1 MCGIVGYAGSARALP
16 VLVEGIR
23 HLSYRGYDSAGVA
36 LQENGSLR
44 VEKDK
49 GRIGDLAPLWERQGL
64 MGITGVGHTRWATH
78 GPPNQVNAH
87 PQADATNEVAVV
99 HNGILENDL
108 ALREEL
114 ERGGVKFTSQTD
126 TEVFAHLFA
135 RVFRDALART
145 PSAPSEAAL
154 AAARALFERC
164 KGHFALAILHARLP
178 ATVVGL
184 RRGSPLLVGLG
195 VGENLVA
202 SDVKALSGRVDR
214 VVEMGEDEIAIVTRD
229 GVRLFDAA
237 GRPVERAARRL
248 DEREQDVG
256 KDGHPHYMLK
266 EIHEQPER
274 TYELLA
280 GRIDTLH
287 GTLRPDEVRLSDAE
301 WQAVT
306 RIDLVASGTAHIA
319 SLYGAYVLE
328 ALARIPCRAIVAAE
342 YEARSPVLGPDV
354 LVVAVTQSG
363 ETADTKGALELA
375 TRQGAR
381 TLGVLNVRESAIGR
395 AVKGLVDIHA
405 GPEISVASTKV
416 YTGMLSALLLLALR
430 AASARGRGAAPLAEL
445 TPWFRRLPDL
455 MRTTISRVEAVRE
468 VAREI
473 HRAENMLFLGRGA
486 DAATALEGA
495 LKMKELSYIHAEGY
509 PAGEMKHGPIALVSW
524 DVPTVAIA
532 TPGPWR
538 DRMLGNVREVK
549 ARDGLVILVAADGD
563 GDAEKVADF
572 VLRVPEA
579 HPWIAPIVNV
589 LPLQLLAYET
599 AKRRGCDI
607 DQPRNLAKT
616 VTVQ

>member
-23 HLSYRGYDSAGVA
+23 LLSYRGYDSAGVA

-64 MGITGVGHTRWATH
+64 MGTTGVGHTRWATH
-78 GPPNQVNAH
+78 GPPNQANAH
-87 PQADATNEVAVV
+87 PQADASGVVAVV

-114 ERGGVKFTSQTD
+114 EKVGVRFTSDTD

-135 RVFRDALART
+135 RAFRGD
-145 PSAPSEAAL
+145 PV
-154 AAARALFERC
+154 AAARTLFERC
-164 KGHFALAILHARLP
+164 KGHYALALLHAKLP
-178 ATVVGL
+178 GVIVAL

-202 SDVKALSGRVDR
+202 SDVKALAGRADR
-214 VVEMGEDEIAIVTRD
+214 VIEMGEDEIAVVDRA
-229 GVRLFDAA
+229 GARLFDAA
-237 GRPVERAARRL
+237 GRPVERAPRRL
-248 DEREQDVG
+248 DVREQDVG
-256 KDGHPHYMLK
+256 KDGHPHFMLK

-274 TYELLA
+274 LYELLA
-280 GRIDTLH
+280 GRVDMLH
-287 GTLRPDEVRLSDAE
+287 GTLRSDETRLSDAD
-301 WQAVT
+301 WRAVT

-319 SLYGAYVLE
+319 SLYGAYALE
-328 ALARIPCRAIVAAE
+328 GLAGIPCRALVAAE

-354 LVVAVTQSG
+354 LVIAVTQSG
-363 ETADTKGALELA
+363 ETSDTKGALEVAVKAGAKTLA
-375 TRQGAR
+375 
-381 TLGVLNVRESAIGR
+381 VLNVRDSAIGR
-395 AVKGLVDIHA
+395 RAGGLVDIHA

-416 YTGMLSALLLLALR
+416 YTGMLGALLLLALR
-430 AASARGRGAAPLAEL
+430 AAHARGRGSRALGEL
-445 TPWFRRLPDL
+445 MPSLQRLPER
-455 MRTTISRVEAVRE
+455 MRETISRADAVRD

-473 HRAENMLFLGRGA
+473 HRAENMLYLGRGP

-549 ARDGLVILVAADGD
+549 ARDGHGWMQIG
-563 GDAEKVADF
+563 
-572 VLRVPEA
+572 RA
-579 HPWIAPIVNV
+579 HV
-589 LPLQLLAYET
+589 
-599 AKRRGCDI
+599 
-607 DQPRNLAKT
+607 
-616 VTVQ
+616 